1 MGKIS
6 IAQLRRMV
14 NEAINEDDLYDLLS
28 GSGPDRYDLY
38 MTEGGIAAAEELDDL
53 MEEVSNF
60 MNDARARLESI
71 KTKYEDGDSGI
82 TDGEAVDAIGR
93 VFGKAILGRF
103 KR

>member
-14 NEAINEDDLYDLLS
+14 NEAINEDDLYDLLN

-38 MTEGGIAAAEELDDL
+38 TTEGGIAAAEELDDL

-82 TDGEAVDAIGR
+82 TDSEAVDAIAR
-93 VFGKAILGRF
+93 VFRKAILGRF